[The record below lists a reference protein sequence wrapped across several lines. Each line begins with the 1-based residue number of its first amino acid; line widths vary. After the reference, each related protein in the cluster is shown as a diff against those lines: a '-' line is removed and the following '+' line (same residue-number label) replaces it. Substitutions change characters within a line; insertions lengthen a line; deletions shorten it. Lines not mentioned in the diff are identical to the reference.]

1 MPWHTEISSIR
12 MSAFY
17 LIFIILFTDNFGN
30 KITRYRFPLVQQ
42 LQVDSL
48 HWVCAICP
56 CAWYVMCWYF
66 LQVKLQVKM
75 FGADGH
81 SMIKKHQNIC
91 QIPSLSNPKQ
101 DSNALAIAHYL
112 IIIETCECDVFHF
125 QLLVWWFFFL
135 KFKNKFFSKVF

>member
-12 MSAFY
+12 
-17 LIFIILFTDNFGN
+17 IFFTDNFGN
-30 KITRYRFPLVQQ
+30 KITRYRFPLIQQ

-48 HWVCAICP
+48 HWVCAMPMCMVCA
-56 CAWYVMCWYF
+56 CAWYG

-91 QIPSLSNPKQ
+91 QIPSLSNPKH
-101 DSNALAIAHYL
+101 DSKALAIAHYL

-125 QLLVWWFFFL
+125 QLLVW
-135 KFKNKFFSKVF
+135 